1 MLLLTE
7 GITLRNKSI
16 PLHSQNPYYQKDEWL
31 TTTVRVE
38 NIPLSA
44 DDEGADQETT
54 TADDDENTNY
64 EEIQQPETLTEN
76 DKKRGY

>member
-1 MLLLTE
+1 MWRIYLDNEVDRMLLLTE
-7 GITLRNKSI
+7 GITLRNKSV

-44 DDEGADQETT
+44 DDGKIDRKLRQ
-54 TADDDENTNY
+54 
-64 EEIQQPETLTEN
+64 
-76 DKKRGY
+76 KKHRCHHY